1 MPGNHKSAAFAL
13 VLVHGPGKD
22 IVQRVDLALDAATV
36 PDVDERKLRG
46 REDVAGHNHVRGAK
60 VDDAVAIGHRVA
72 LPEHLDRFV
81 VVKRPST
88 FFQAN

>member
-1 MPGNHKSAAFAL
+1 

-22 IVQRVDLALDAATV
+22 VVQRVDLALDAATV